1 MGAILRYS
9 LQELQSGKT
18 RICFLE
24 AWELIYMKQVSSSLW
39 PWMMEEP
46 KKKEKRVVETTS
58 AAESKQGIPLLAEVM
73 VSSWCVSRRHF
84 CRGGCH
90 VLPTFFFPLGLRHV
104 WAPTAKNANWGIFR
118 ALALRELPGLR
129 HTTSLRAAYTQWL
142 SNLRLSTL
150 NWMWDNSEGPFWLQ
164 EYKEETV
171 SAFPCIPTM
180 ENLPLIHIQGTSY
193 RKTSFS

>member
-9 LQELQSGKT
+9 LQELQRGKT

-24 AWELIYMKQVSSSLW
+24 AWELIYMKQASSSLW

-46 KKKEKRVVETTS
+46 KKKKGKKGSRNPVCC
-58 AAESKQGIPLLAEVM
+58 ILAEVM

-90 VLPTFFFPLGLRHV
+90 VLPTFFSLGLRHV

-118 ALALRELPGLR
+118 TLALRELPGLR

-150 NWMWDNSEGPFWLQ
+150 NWMWENSEGPFWRQ
-164 EYKEETV
+164 EYKRKCWVHFLV
-171 SAFPCIPTM
+171 SPP
-180 ENLPLIHIQGTSY
+180 
-193 RKTSFS
+193 